1 MSDKLV
7 NDVNL
12 PDPVEYNIALAD
24 KVDRLTAELERL
36 RGAISWIE
44 PPFVDEKTPEEELR
58 RRVSYC
64 VADAKRAALT
74 QEPRT

>member
-1 MSDKLV
+1 MSDEIHERT
-7 NDVNL
+7 
-12 PDPVEYNIALAD
+12 PAD
-24 KVDRLTAELERL
+24 MAATITRLTAENERL

-64 VADAKRAALT
+64 VADAKRAALK
-74 QEPRT
+74 EPRT